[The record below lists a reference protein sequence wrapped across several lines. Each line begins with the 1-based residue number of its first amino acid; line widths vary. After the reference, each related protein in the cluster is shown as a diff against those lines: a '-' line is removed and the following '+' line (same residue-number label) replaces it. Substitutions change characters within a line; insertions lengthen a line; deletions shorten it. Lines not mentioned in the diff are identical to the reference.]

1 MHHTR
6 MARWTLAAVA
16 LAIASIA
23 RPAPSGM
30 PPVPTPQ
37 FRSYGLHEGLPS
49 SKVNVVAQDPQG
61 FLWVGTASGLAR
73 FDGVSFVAPALG
85 AGDHALPPM
94 AVTTLLVDGG
104 GRVWMGGAELGLARY
119 DPATGA
125 FVHWRDGIGD
135 GDVRALAQGR
145 DGSLWVGTARGL
157 DRIDAEGGNLGHLD
171 MGGVH
176 AMQRD
181 DEGRLWV
188 GGEDGATIIGT
199 DGHPVPVV
207 FGGGAAPR
215 VLGID
220 LRGGDALLATSG
232 GLYRRAADGS
242 FRRDRRVA
250 AVPIYSALAD
260 SHGTTWIASLEGL
273 LMLDR
278 HGRVHAVAGA
288 WLAQGGLPGRSV
300 RGIVEDREHGLWFA
314 LNDGGLGYLGPSWED
329 FTRFAHV
336 ATDPLSLPGRTV
348 TAVAAHGESELWV
361 GGLRGW
367 VRAFDP
373 ASGRT
378 GQALDLGSAR
388 VQALLETHAGDLL
401 VGTVDGLTRVRGGL
415 ASPWLRGGITRPVTT
430 MTQAPDGTVYVA
442 AMGEGVFAI
451 DAELQRA
458 TALPF
463 EEARRG
469 ALDTRQVE
477 IVGGDLWQA
486 SLAGLARRDRR
497 DGRMRYIDGVAPG
510 RVNAFEPDDD
520 GFWVIRPG
528 LLEHYAWE
536 GGRALL
542 DRSLGAAHGFPA
554 ADILNIRRDATG
566 RLWLYGQT
574 GVWRFDPRGDSFRPF
589 GLADGLANGEFT
601 HATTVRLADGTTY
614 GATLGGLVGFRPDR
628 QRDHA
633 RKPGVAVLGASVL
646 RGGARTALPI
656 DDGALQLSWDD
667 RELTVRA
674 RALSYVNPDRNHL
687 VFRLGEGR
695 ASAVVR
701 TGKEGEAHFAP
712 LLPGRYRL
720 EITGSG
726 RDGMDG
732 ALATPLSVIVP
743 PPPWLSG
750 WAWLTYASAVFV
762 LVVVVV
768 RAARLRMHQAMR
780 VRLAEQQRRLA
791 EEANAAKTEFM
802 ATLGHEIRTPMTGVL
817 GMAELLARTPLDA
830 SQQAYVE
837 AVRHSGALLLRLVND
852 ALDLTRIEARRLVL
866 EPECVAPRAIVAA
879 AIELAAATARD
890 KGLSLSFNVDPAVP
904 RTVRADPVR
913 LRQVVQNLVNNAVKF
928 TERGGVSVQLGHG
941 RDGLVATVRD
951 TGPGM
956 DRELMGRLF
965 ERFEQGGTKQRGEGS
980 GLGLA
985 ICHELCT
992 LMGGRITVDSV
1003 PGVGSAFEVVLPL
1016 PPCPCVGGACGARE
1030 EATLASVGRRVLLVE
1045 DDTVVAEVIAG
1056 LLRQRGHEV
1065 RVVGDGLLALAEL
1078 TRARFD
1084 VMLLDLDLPVM
1095 DGFQVARMVRRMES
1109 LAAMPIIAVTARSAG
1124 DEGEATRQAGMD
1136 ALLRKPLTG
1145 DALAA
1150 ALEVLPEPA
1159 EVGEGADHQE
1169 AGG

>member
-1 MHHTR
+1 

-16 LAIASIA
+16 LAIVFIA
-23 RPAPSGM
+23 RAAPAGM

-49 SKVNVVAQDPQG
+49 SKVNAVAQDAQG

-73 FDGVSFVAPALG
+73 FDGVSFTTPALG
-85 AGDHALPPM
+85 TGGHALPPM
-94 AVTTLLVDGG
+94 PVTTLLVDGG

-125 FVHWRDGIGD
+125 FVHWRDGVGD

-157 DRIDAEGGNLGHLD
+157 DRIDGEGGSLGHHD
-171 MGGVH
+171 VGTVH
-176 AMQRD
+176 ALQAD
-181 DEGRLWV
+181 GDGRLWV
-188 GGEDGATIIGT
+188 GGERGVAIIEPDGQASPAPFG
-199 DGHPVPVV
+199 DGPV
-207 FGGGAAPR
+207 PR

-220 LRGGDALLATSG
+220 LRRGDAMLATAG
-232 GLYRRAADGS
+232 GLYRRAADGT
-242 FRRDRRVA
+242 FRRDRRVPA
-250 AVPIYSALAD
+250 TPVYSALAD

-300 RGIVEDREHGLWFA
+300 RGMAEDREHGLWFA

-348 TAVAAHGESELWV
+348 TAVAAHGESQLWV

-378 GQALDLGSAR
+378 GQAYDIGSAR
-388 VQALLETHAGDLL
+388 VQALLETQAGDLL
-401 VGTVDGLTRVRGGL
+401 AGTVDGLTLMRG
-415 ASPWLRGGITRPVTT
+415 ARAMPWLRGAIDRPVTS

-442 AMGEGVFAI
+442 AVGTGVFAV
-451 DAELQRA
+451 DAGLRHA
-458 TALPF
+458 VALPF
-463 EEARRG
+463 DEPRRG

-477 IVGGDLWQA
+477 IVGGELWQA

-497 DGRMRYIDGVAPG
+497 DGAMHFIEGVAPG

-520 GFWVIRPG
+520 GFWVVRPG
-528 LLEHYAWE
+528 LLEHYTWE
-536 GGRALL
+536 GGHALL
-542 DRSLGAAHGFPA
+542 DRSLGGAQGFPA

-574 GVWRFDPRGDSFRPF
+574 GVWRFDPRSSLFRPF

-601 HATTVRLADGTTY
+601 HATTVRLGDGTTY

-628 QRDHA
+628 QRDHS
-633 RKPGVAVLGASVL
+633 RKPGVALLGASVL
-646 RGGARTALPI
+646 RGGVRTTVPA
-656 DDGALQLSWDD
+656 DDGVLRLAWDD

-687 VFRLGEGR
+687 AFRLGDGR
-695 ASAVVR
+695 SGALVQ

-712 LLPGRYRL
+712 LVPGRYRL
-720 EITGSG
+720 AITGSG
-726 RDGMDG
+726 RDGIDG
-732 ALATPLSVIVP
+732 ALAAPLWVIVP

-750 WAWLTYASAVFV
+750 WAWFTYGSVAFV
-762 LVVVVV
+762 VAIVAV
-768 RAARLRMHQAMR
+768 RAARVRMRQAMR
-780 VRLAEQQRRLA
+780 VQLAEQQRRLA

-866 EPECVAPRAIVAA
+866 EPECVSPRAVASA
-879 AIELAAATARD
+879 AIDLAAATARD
-890 KGLSLSFNVDPAVP
+890 KGLSLSLAVDAAVP
-904 RTVRADPVR
+904 RTVCADPVR

-941 RDGLVATVRD
+941 PAGLVVTVRD

-1016 PPCPCVGGACGARE
+1016 PPCGCAGGACAARE
-1030 EATLASVGRRVLLVE
+1030 EGAIASVGRRVLLVE
-1045 DDTVVAEVIAG
+1045 DDAVVAEVIAG

-1065 RVVGDGLLALAEL
+1065 LVVGDGLLALAEL
-1078 TRARFD
+1078 TRAPFD

-1095 DGFQVARMVRRMES
+1095 DGFQVARMVRRMEGM
-1109 LAAMPIIAVTARSAG
+1109 AAMPIVAVTARSAG
-1124 DEGEATRQAGMD
+1124 DEGEATRAAGMD

-1150 ALEVLPEPA
+1150 ALEVLPEAA
-1159 EVGEGADHQE
+1159 EVGEGAHHQQ